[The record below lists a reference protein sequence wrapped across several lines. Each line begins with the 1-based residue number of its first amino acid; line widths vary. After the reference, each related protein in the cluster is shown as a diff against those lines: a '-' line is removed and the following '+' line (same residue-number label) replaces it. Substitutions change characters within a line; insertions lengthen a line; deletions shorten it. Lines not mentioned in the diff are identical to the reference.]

1 MPVDVGERAEAI
13 PLHFVHPI
21 AMIEGLARDGER
33 HRCEL
38 RGHQCEIGEH
48 QCEGGEHRGYSVFR
62 AGRNPRA
69 EPLMELPF
77 ANDAPGNRG
86 DCHYGESG

>member
-1 MPVDVGERAEAI
+1 MPVDVGERAKAI

-38 RGHQCEIGEH
+38 GSISVKVGSIGVTAYFVPAAIRGLS
-48 QCEGGEHRGYSVFR
+48 R
-62 AGRNPRA
+62 
-69 EPLMELPF
+69 
-77 ANDAPGNRG
+77 
-86 DCHYGESG
+86 

>member
-1 MPVDVGERAEAI
+1 
-13 PLHFVHPI
+13 
-21 AMIEGLARDGER
+21 MIEGLARDGER

-38 RGHQCEIGEH
+38 GGHQCEV
-48 QCEGGEHRGYSVFR
+48 GEHRGYSVFR
-62 AGRNPRA
+62 AGRDPRA

-77 ANDAPGNRG
+77 ANDAAGNRG